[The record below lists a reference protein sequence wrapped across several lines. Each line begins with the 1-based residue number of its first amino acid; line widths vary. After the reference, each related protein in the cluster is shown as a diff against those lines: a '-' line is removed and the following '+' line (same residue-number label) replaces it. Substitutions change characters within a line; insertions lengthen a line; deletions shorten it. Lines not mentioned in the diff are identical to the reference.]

1 MEGAIVIIGGTLGEA
16 LDMLR
21 KAFINTAKQI
31 EEFIEL
37 INDACMYEEEPKYKE
52 RISFTCGVTNVMKS
66 QVTDRKPKHI
76 RARTVC

>member
-1 MEGAIVIIGGTLGEA
+1 MIGVVVCEGTLGEA
-16 LDMLR
+16 FDMLR

-31 EEFIEL
+31 EEFVEL
-37 INDACMYEEEPKYKE
+37 IKDACMYEEEPKYKE
-52 RISFTCGVTNVMKS
+52 RISFPRGVTNIMKS